1 MTVEDLRL
9 ILRKNGVEFYI
20 KKHKGGL
27 VKVHVLVEEDSNAA
41 K

>member
-1 MTVEDLRL
+1 MTLNNLRR
-9 ILRKNGVEFYI
+9 ILREAGVEFYI
-20 KKHKGGL
+20 KKQKGDL